1 MNDNEFVNN
10 LIEYRFMDKI
20 WNNVIKYIIKP
31 LDDNE
36 AVIKLLAL
44 YFVYI
49 SDGSSAMP
57 LDKNILTKEWNN
69 KCASMEILFRA
80 LESEELEN
88 ELLMVNSIKEE
99 GINTIANIDELYSS
113 IKLVGENK
121 LFIIENSFIFAR
133 KYYNAKNGIKDSI
146 KRLFLDFNDE
156 CDIPFNVDEVWN
168 SAALKQKEVIE
179 KGLFK
184 NLIITGGPGTGKT
197 TAVFYLLLA
206 LLKNYKDYKVYM
218 TAPSGKAASRIKESI
233 NGEIANAKRNNLL
246 GYDDEIKKLTETSE
260 STIHRLL
267 GNDRTTND
275 FEHNLDNQFEEKAI
289 FIIDESS
296 MIDVCIFDS
305 LLKAIP
311 NKARVFILGDKYQ
324 LPSVEC
330 GAVLADLLN
339 NPELKDNI
347 VELNESHRFK
357 KGSPIYELADKVNNG
372 ISVNIKLDEE
382 FNIIDRVKGEYPVF
396 YYNDENNPNGDFNK
410 ILELWAKRFYSKTQ
424 EECTGIKF
432 NENVLDRIFS
442 KIDEARVLS
451 SQNEGRIGVNNINKI
466 IKDTVIDRSFQTN
479 IRGFYP
485 GMPLMILKNNT
496 SLDLYNGDT
505 GILVNFENN
514 NNLYFLIEK
523 DSKYYKKDSLALDD
537 KILKVGKYMLYPLR
551 MLDLNN
557 IIYAYS
563 ITIHKSQ
570 GSGYENIMVVLPKKK
585 GHPLLNRQ
593 ILYTAI
599 TRTKGP
605 TYLISN
611 EERINEAIASVV
623 ARYTRIFN

>member
-1 MNDNEFVNN
+1 MDDIEFVDS
-10 LIEYRFMDKI
+10 LIKYRFMDKI

-31 LDDNE
+31 LDDNIDI
-36 AVIKLLAL
+36 IKLLAI

-49 SDGSSAMP
+49 CDGSSAMP
-57 LDKNILTKEWNN
+57 LDKDILFREWNL
-69 KCASMEILFRA
+69 KCDSMEILFKS
-80 LESEELEN
+80 LEEDNLLE
-88 ELLMVNSIKEE
+88 ELLMVNNIRNE
-99 GINTIANIDELYSS
+99 GALAISKIELLINSS
-113 IKLVGENK
+113 RLVGNNK
-121 LFIIENSFIFAR
+121 LFIIDNSFIFAR

-146 KRLFLDFNDE
+146 KRLFLDFNDS
-156 CDIPFNVDEVWN
+156 CSILFNVDEIWKT
-168 SAALKQKEVIE
+168 AAIKQKEVIE
-179 KGLFK
+179 KGLIK
-184 NLIITGGPGTGKT
+184 NLIVTGGPGTGKT

-206 LLKNYKDYKVYM
+206 LLKNHKDYKVYM

-233 NGEIANAKRNNLL
+233 NGEIANAKKNNLI
-246 GYDDEIKKLTETSE
+246 GYDEEIKKLTETKE

-267 GNDRTTND
+267 GNDYNTND
-275 FEHNLDNQFEEKAI
+275 FLYNLNNQFEENSI

-311 NKARVFILGDKYQ
+311 NGSRLFILGDKYQ

-330 GAVLADLLN
+330 GAVLADLLTN
-339 NPELKDNI
+339 KELADNI

-372 ISVNIKLDEE
+372 ININVNYIDE
-382 FNIIDRVKGEYPVF
+382 FNIIDRKKGEYPVF
-396 YYNDENNPNGDFNK
+396 YYDDENNINQDFNK
-410 ILELWAKRFYSKTQ
+410 ILEMWAKKFYCDFQKM
-424 EECTGIKF
+424 CTGILF
-432 NENVLDRIFS
+432 NEEALDNIFS

-451 SQNEGRIGVNNINKI
+451 AENEGRIGVNNINKI
-466 IKDTVIDRSFQTN
+466 IRDNVIDKSFKAN
-479 IRGFYP
+479 IKGFYP
-485 GMPLMILKNNT
+485 GMPIMILKNNA

-505 GILVNFENN
+505 GILVTFLNS

-523 DSKYYKKDSLALDD
+523 DSKYYNKDSNKLED
-537 KILKVGKYMLYPLR
+537 KILKLGKYMLYPLR
-551 MLDLNN
+551 MLDLND

-605 TYLISN
+605 TYIISN
-611 EERINEAIASVV
+611 EDRINEAIGKVV
-623 ARYTRIFN
+623 TRYTRIFD